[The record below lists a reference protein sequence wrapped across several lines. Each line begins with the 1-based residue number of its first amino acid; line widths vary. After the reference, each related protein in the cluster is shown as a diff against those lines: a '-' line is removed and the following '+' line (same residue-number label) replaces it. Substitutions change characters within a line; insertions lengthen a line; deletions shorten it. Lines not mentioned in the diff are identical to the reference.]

1 MTHAEASPGTV
12 LVTGA
17 ARGIGRVTA
26 QLLTSRGW
34 TVVALDRDGEGVD
47 RLTDEGAASA
57 AIQGD
62 LADEALIARLPELAL
77 TATGRFDAL
86 VNNAGLSTTAPL
98 LEETVARIDET
109 ITVNLRAPILACQ
122 AAVRSF
128 VARGVPGAI
137 VNISSIHAQRS
148 FTDWVTYG
156 ATKGGIEVL
165 TRAVCAEFGAS
176 GVRCNAV
183 APGAVMTE
191 IWERHLEDS
200 PKAAAIEA
208 AWRRL
213 SPMHEILRPVDVA
226 EAVAFLLS
234 RAARNING
242 EVLRVDA
249 GAAAWGQPLTD
260 QGLAE

>member
-1 MTHAEASPGTV
+1 MTRVEGSPSV
-12 LVTGA
+12 IVTGA

-26 QLLTSRGW
+26 QLLTDRGW
-34 TVVALDRDGEGVD
+34 TVVALDRDGEGVES
-47 RLTDEGAASA
+47 LTDEGGAAA

-62 LADEALIARLPELAL
+62 LADAAFIARLPELAL
-77 TATGRFDAL
+77 AATGRFDAL

-98 LEETVARIDET
+98 LDETVERIDET
-109 ITVNLRAPILACQ
+109 IAVNLRAPILACQ

-128 VARGVPGAI
+128 VTRGVPGAI

-148 FTDWVTYG
+148 FTEWVTYG

-165 TRAVCAEFGAS
+165 TRAVCAEFGAA

-183 APGAVMTE
+183 APGAVLTE
-191 IWERHLEDS
+191 VWERHLEES
-200 PKAAAIEA
+200 PEAAAQEA
-208 AWRRL
+208 TWRRL
-213 SPMHEILRPVDVA
+213 SPMHEMLRPVDVA

-234 RAARNING
+234 PAARHING

-249 GAAAWGQPLTD
+249 GAAAWAQPLTPPVV
-260 QGLAE
+260 AE